1 MNQPI
6 LNQLIVDAP
15 KTKTIW
21 PQLHTSHFLQRA
33 ILSGGIPM
41 NSLYKKVDNHQLPLS
56 AWFPPCLQSCACSKA
71 GFFAEPEST
80 MAANPN
86 SLEAQ
91 NIWKHQ
97 VTAWNS
103 RNGPRIP
110 SQNFRAKMHIGCMVG
125 LGRMERPQHGNLY
138 IYIIIGIYA
147 YIVLYS
153 II

>member
-21 PQLHTSHFLQRA
+21 PQPHTSHFLQRA

-91 NIWKHQ
+91 TSGNTKWQPETHAMGQGSPHRISEPRCISVAWLAWAGWSVHSTAIHIW
-97 VTAWNS
+97 VY
-103 RNGPRIP
+103 R
-110 SQNFRAKMHIGCMVG
+110 CV
-125 LGRMERPQHGNLY
+125 Y
-138 IYIIIGIYA
+138 I
-147 YIVLYS
+147 
-153 II
+153 